1 MWQTIEYKSAAI
13 EQFRKGDLLQRVID
27 DVASEAAN
35 AAEMKA
41 AASGNPLILM
51 QVQLAADLRK
61 LEALYS
67 QHQRGQHRLRDRLKW
82 LNGTDERLAK
92 AESAYAANIRHRDRH
107 THIVKEKDKEK
118 IRIELFAGDKMLTDR
133 DGEKIKDILLGC
145 VKEITRNA
153 GARVLFGSYRGFAMN
168 LERYAQS
175 FGGKEGFRIVVTGT
189 DGQEFKPD
197 NLVYLFDDKLSLSG
211 LLQRMDNFLAKG
223 FDEAMEKFRE
233 TCRHEKA
240 ELETTREALGRE
252 FPQKEELTLARE
264 NHSAIIRELQ
274 RMQDDASYVSHWT
287 PKTSD
292 AGADTTPAEETRQE
306 TPDAPFSMADAAP
319 KDHRV
324 CTLTFG
330 EQGDQTEYAVTH
342 SPVGY
347 LLNRSHVR
355 ETTRWPIHCLYDDNL
370 WHSLVKG
377 PPGVR
382 FKQFESRENALNFA
396 RQDAALLG
404 FADAMTHPEKDL
416 SAASA
421 TEVDSYRQAMEK
433 AGFRPSGMDFYGKQE
448 HELKVETGDGGIFE
462 LRIFQTEEGKV
473 GLRVQ
478 YEKDHIINGARTVHA
493 SFDTLKETLDYASAY
508 KKMAETQNITAPPV
522 QETFSIRMR

>member
-1 MWQTIEYKSAAI
+1 
-13 EQFRKGDLLQRVID
+13 
-27 DVASEAAN
+27 
-35 AAEMKA
+35 
-41 AASGNPLILM
+41 
-51 QVQLAADLRK
+51 
-61 LEALYS
+61 
-67 QHQRGQHRLRDRLKW
+67 
-82 LNGTDERLAK
+82 
-92 AESAYAANIRHRDRH
+92 
-107 THIVKEKDKEK
+107 
-118 IRIELFAGDKMLTDR
+118 
-133 DGEKIKDILLGC
+133 
-145 VKEITRNA
+145 
-153 GARVLFGSYRGFAMN
+153 
-168 LERYAQS
+168 
-175 FGGKEGFRIVVTGT
+175 
-189 DGQEFKPD
+189 
-197 NLVYLFDDKLSLSG
+197 
-211 LLQRMDNFLAKG
+211 MDNFLAKG

-382 FKQFESRENALNFA
+382 FKQFESREDALNFA

-421 TEVDSYRQAMEK
+421 TEGDSYRQAMEK

-493 SFDTLKETLDYASAY
+493 SFDTLKETLDYASIY
-508 KKMAETQNITAPPV
+508 KNMAETQNITAPPV
-522 QETFSIRMR
+522 QETFSMRMR